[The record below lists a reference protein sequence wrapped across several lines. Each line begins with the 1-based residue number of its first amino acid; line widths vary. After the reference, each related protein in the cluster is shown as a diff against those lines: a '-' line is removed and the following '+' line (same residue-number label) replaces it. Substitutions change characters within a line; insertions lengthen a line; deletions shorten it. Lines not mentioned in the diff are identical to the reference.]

1 MIDDNSFNNFNFYL
15 NGIVNEKV
23 LINEIIERKDKLEKK
38 IKDISWKDLVV
49 EFSHNNGNI
58 DCYEVDFQE
67 DILQE
72 ITEIKSIYENFQHLE
87 DVGHEIL
94 FQGDHLSTDITIQI
108 CQLNNRI
115 DMTGDGIPRAFR
127 NLGLGCKIY
136 RAILEKVDYISS
148 EDHNL
153 SSHGKLL
160 WNSLRKNEMFYT
172 FYHQTRAFC
181 FASDK
186 DPNVI
191 IRILEE
197 NINPDY
203 INQILWDIDFV
214 EKHRSL
220 IQKSRLA
227 DLL

>member
-1 MIDDNSFNNFNFYL
+1 MIDDNSFNNFDFYL
-15 NGIVNEKV
+15 NGIVDENEK
-23 LINEIIERKDKLEKK
+23 LKEIIERKNQLDKK
-38 IKDISWKDLVV
+38 IKEITWEDLVV
-49 EFSHNNGNI
+49 EFTECNGNL
-58 DCYEVDFQE
+58 DCYEVDFNKG
-67 DILQE
+67 ILEE
-72 ITEIKSIYENFQHLE
+72 IEQIKNIYENLEHLE

-108 CQLNNRI
+108 SQLNNRI

-172 FYHQTRAFC
+172 FYHRNRAFC